1 MNKIRINQGRIVMWQ
16 FRVAGTLFVFFIGML
31 ALSKLEEFPAITI
44 FILISFLLPFLW
56 SSYYV
61 FEINP
66 ADKTISEY
74 YWVAGFK
81 MNNDITKYSEI
92 EKIFVN
98 PVRMAQNI
106 HSYYTGSVRTTKNM
120 EYHAFLKLADGNK
133 FFLMSAS
140 TPEKIKEKLSSIAKK
155 LNCRMEDNFQ
165 PAPEKS

>member
-16 FRVAGTLFVFFIGML
+16 FRMAGTLLVLVIGLL
-31 ALSKLEEFPAITI
+31 ALSKLEEFPAIII
-44 FILISFLLPFLW
+44 FILASFLLPFLW
-56 SSYYV
+56 SSYYI

-74 YWVAGFK
+74 YWVAGIK
-81 MNNDITKYSEI
+81 MNNDTTKYFEI

-106 HSYYTGSVRTTKNM
+106 HSYYTGSVRTTKNV
-120 EYHAFLKLADGNK
+120 EYHAFLKLKEGNK

-140 TPEKIKEKLSSIAKK
+140 TPEKIKEKLTTVAKE
-155 LNCRMEDNFQ
+155 LNCLVEENF
-165 PAPEKS
+165 